1 MSMKIEPE
9 RFPPLSTS
17 LPTFVQNGSDAEFRA
32 LIYELTS
39 LFNIMQ
45 RNRRHFGGHIGV
57 SETQAL
63 ILMMLAE
70 VTDVTVGYIA
80 RRLEVSS
87 QFVTIE
93 VGKLVAS
100 RLVEKRPDELDRRSV
115 RLKLTAKGEGLV
127 RDLAPLRR
135 KANDTMF
142 RSLDRERAR
151 ALRTIL
157 ADLIAD
163 GRIALHDLQAPRP
176 ARPAAAK
183 ARSHERRRGA

>member
-1 MSMKIEPE
+1 
-9 RFPPLSTS
+9 
-17 LPTFVQNGSDAEFRA
+17 
-32 LIYELTS
+32 
-39 LFNIMQ
+39 
-45 RNRRHFGGHIGV
+45 
-57 SETQAL
+57 
-63 ILMMLAE
+63 
-70 VTDVTVGYIA
+70 
-80 RRLEVSS
+80 
-87 QFVTIE
+87 
-93 VGKLVAS
+93 
-100 RLVEKRPDELDRRSV
+100 LVEKRPDELDRRSV